1 MGTPGAIARGA
12 EEDWNRELGTVSGSR
27 EGSCGGF
34 VIVRGKMRFP
44 LRGAW
49 THFFRSAGGFFLKQ
63 NDEYTLGE
71 SGVCLCAL
79 AALGED

>member
-1 MGTPGAIARGA
+1 MGTPGAIASVQRKIGIRI
-12 EEDWNRELGTVSGSR
+12 WGTVSGSR
-27 EGSCGGF
+27 EGSSGGL
-34 VIVRGKMRFP
+34 VKMRDKMP
-44 LRGAW
+44 LQLRRVW
-49 THFFRSAGGFFLKQ
+49 THFFRSAGGFFLKE